1 MSMIDSLRESV
12 FRDNNTAQIELEGIL
27 SRMNPNIKRL
37 QLSAPLHGELDF
49 SILNQKGFRQVE
61 EIIIEKGEITDIKN
75 IPDTVHILHC
85 QNQLLIGLFDLPAKL
100 EELNCDYNYIS
111 IFDGKKTPE
120 LKKLSISNNRLDQ
133 LLHIPEHLEELY
145 CTNNKIRLLNL
156 EGLRELKV
164 LHVSD
169 NPTLI
174 IEHVPASLVDFKSD
188 NSPFVNRSYETDA
201 PSRTNTSTT
210 NETTKKIDYIEAL
223 NMYMQLKRNY
233 EETLLQS
240 KRVVFHNAK
249 TKSEGKRLA
258 KQVKPKCINC
268 KRPVGTIFSSK
279 DDKYTAIC
287 GDTNLNTKC
296 SLNIQLYRGYHSDDH
311 SLLHIFKLSSDK
323 AKEAIIR
330 QKLDTLFQYIDE
342 RTAAARFKKE
352 LENYNSESGVFHDVV
367 DEYNEKYF
375 NKSRDE
381 KIAEKKLEISEL
393 LKQYESIIND
403 YKTNP
408 DNHELLRDAIQVHI
422 KEIMPEMENLQR
434 LKHELNE
441 VDTQIN
447 ITGANVYTIKSTLV
461 QRKTTL
467 ANMGQVLSEP
477 PDVIKFNKRQ

>member
-27 SRMNPNIKRL
+27 SRMNPSTKRL

-100 EELNCDYNYIS
+100 EELHCDYNYIS

-120 LKKLSISNNRLDQ
+120 LKKLSISNNRLEE
-133 LLHIPEHLEELY
+133 LLHIPNHLEELY
-145 CTNNKIRLLNL
+145 CTHNKIKQLSLDGLN
-156 EGLRELKV
+156 ELKV

-169 NPTLI
+169 NPTLV

-188 NSPFVNRSYETDA
+188 NSPFVNLSYETDA
-201 PSRTNTSTT
+201 PSHVRPT
-210 NETTKKIDYIEAL
+210 NESVKKIDYIEAL

-233 EETLLQS
+233 EETFLKS
-240 KRVVFHNAK
+240 RRDVFNNAK

-287 GDTNLNTKC
+287 GDANLNTKC
-296 SLNIQLYRGYHSDDH
+296 SLNIQLYRGYHSDHD
-311 SLLHIFKLSSDK
+311 SLLYIFKSGSDN

-342 RTAAARFKKE
+342 RTATVRFKKE
-352 LENYNSESGVFHDVV
+352 LDTYNSESGTFHDVL

-393 LKQYESIIND
+393 LKQYEAMIND
-403 YKTNP
+403 YKTTP
-408 DNHELLRDAIQVHI
+408 DNHQLLRDAIQLHI
-422 KEIMPEMENLQR
+422 KDITPEMENLRR
-434 LKHELNE
+434 LKHELSE

-467 ANMGQVLSEP
+467 ANIDQVLSEP